1 MRSQSG
7 NRHPVNPI
15 SRRQFLRLGV
25 LAGAS
30 LALRPLPPAVETGEA
45 GLGRVTVSWI
55 GLYAEPSFRSPRLAK
70 CTRDE
75 LLPILKRERAD
86 EGPSHNPI
94 WYRLGDGYAHSGYLQ
109 LVKWELQQPE
119 GAVPPGGALF
129 EVSVPYTRSYR
140 EPDPHSDPLYRL
152 YYQSTAWVE
161 ERVTGADG
169 RAWYRLRD
177 DVLLIA
183 YHVRAEHLR
192 RIPAEELTPLSP
204 DVPPGRK
211 RLEISLARQELRAY
225 EDDQLILRTL
235 ISSGVPNSEP
245 MDNGIPTITPTG
257 SFRISIKTPL
267 RHMGGGHITPSLEAY
282 ELPGVPWVSFFHET
296 GVGFHGTYWHNDF
309 GTPKSHGCINMRTE
323 EARWLYRWTLPAIEP
338 DRIVHKGNGTAVLV
352 R

>member
-1 MRSQSG
+1 MHTGAAQEAQG
-7 NRHPVNPI
+7 
-15 SRRQFLRLGV
+15 SRLGRRDFLRLAA
-25 LAGAS
+25 LAGAG
-30 LALRPLPPAVETGEA
+30 LAMRPLPPQVDTGLS

-55 GLYAEPSFRSPRLAK
+55 GLYAEPSFRSRRLAK
-70 CTRDE
+70 ITRDT
-75 LLPILKRERAD
+75 LLPILERERAD
-86 EGPSHNPI
+86 EGPEHNPV
-94 WYRLGDGYAHSGYLQ
+94 WYRLADGYAHSGYLQ
-109 LVKWELQQPE
+109 LVQWEPQPPDYSIP
-119 GAVPPGGALF
+119 AGGALF
-129 EVSVPYTRSYR
+129 EVCVPYARSYR
-140 EPDPHSDPLYRL
+140 EPDPDSDPLYRL

-161 ERVTGADG
+161 AAVTGADG

-192 RIPAEELTPLSP
+192 RIPAEELAPIAP
-204 DVPPGRK
+204 EVPPGRK
-211 RLEISLARQELRAY
+211 RIEVSLGRQELRAFQ
-225 EDDQLILRTL
+225 DDQLILRTL

-245 MDNGIPTITPTG
+245 LDNGIPTITPTG

-267 RHMGGGHITPSLEAY
+267 RHMGGGHITPDLEAY

-323 EARWLYRWTLPAIEP
+323 EARWLYRWTLPTVEA
-338 DRIVHKGNGTAVLV
+338 DRIVHKGSGTAVWV